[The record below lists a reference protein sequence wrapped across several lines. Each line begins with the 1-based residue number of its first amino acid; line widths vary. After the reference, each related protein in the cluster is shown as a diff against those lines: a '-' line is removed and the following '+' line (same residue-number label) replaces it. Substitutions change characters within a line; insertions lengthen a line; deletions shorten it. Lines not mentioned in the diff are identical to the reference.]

1 MNYLSVEHLTKTWQD
16 EPILKKISFG
26 LNRGDKIALVSK
38 NGGGKSTLLNIIIGK
53 DTGDSGQAILRKEI
67 QVAYLSQEPF
77 LDDNLSIIEQVLNF
91 KNEATDTIK
100 AYQSALKRLEHSNDS
115 GLQEELDKQMA
126 KMSELN
132 AWDYE
137 HRVEQIMSKL
147 KIENFQQKIG
157 RLSGGQRKRVA
168 LAQTLVSEPDFL
180 ILDEP
185 TNHLDFDMIEWLEQ
199 HLSQKD
205 ITLLLVTHDRYFLDR
220 VCNQIIELHDGKL
233 YHYKGNYSYF
243 LENKLLREQI
253 EESERQKTK
262 QLHKKEL
269 DWVRRMPKAR
279 GTKSK
284 SRVEAFDGIET
295 KLKSFKYKQELNLSM
310 KMERLGSKILEVHKI
325 SKAYGEKLLL
335 DNFSHV
341 FKKGE
346 KIGILGENGSGKST
360 FLNIITQKLAPDKGK
375 VIVGDTVIYGYYT
388 QENIKIDE
396 GKKIIDVVRDVADF
410 ITNADGH
417 KVTAMSFLKQFGFPP
432 AQQQK
437 FVRTLS
443 GGERRRLHLMRVL
456 IQNPNFIILD
466 EPTNDLDIDT
476 LSTLENFLINYTG
489 CLIIVSHDRY
499 FMDRIID
506 HLFVFEGKG
515 KIKNFPGSYTD
526 YRDWRELED
535 QKLMVK
541 NAPSKPEL
549 IEQKEKPKK
558 KKSKL
563 SFKEQY
569 ELETIEKELGTL
581 SKRKK
586 EIEEKLGQLSTEF
599 EEITMLGLDLE
610 MLQDEL
616 DEKEIRWLELEE
628 LRTAP

>member
-1 MNYLSVEHLTKTWQD
+1 
-16 EPILKKISFG
+16 
-26 LNRGDKIALVSK
+26 
-38 NGGGKSTLLNIIIGK
+38 
-53 DTGDSGQAILRKEI
+53 
-67 QVAYLSQEPF
+67 
-77 LDDNLSIIEQVLNF
+77 
-91 KNEATDTIK
+91 
-100 AYQSALKRLEHSNDS
+100 
-115 GLQEELDKQMA
+115 
-126 KMSELN
+126 
-132 AWDYE
+132 
-137 HRVEQIMSKL
+137 
-147 KIENFQQKIG
+147 
-157 RLSGGQRKRVA
+157 
-168 LAQTLVSEPDFL
+168 
-180 ILDEP
+180 
-185 TNHLDFDMIEWLEQ
+185 
-199 HLSQKD
+199 
-205 ITLLLVTHDRYFLDR
+205 
-220 VCNQIIELHDGKL
+220 
-233 YHYKGNYSYF
+233 
-243 LENKLLREQI
+243 
-253 EESERQKTK
+253 
-262 QLHKKEL
+262 
-269 DWVRRMPKAR
+269 
-279 GTKSK
+279 
-284 SRVEAFDGIET
+284 
-295 KLKSFKYKQELNLSM
+295 
-310 KMERLGSKILEVHKI
+310 
-325 SKAYGEKLLL
+325 
-335 DNFSHV
+335 
-341 FKKGE
+341 
-346 KIGILGENGSGKST
+346 
-360 FLNIITQKLAPDKGK
+360 
-375 VIVGDTVIYGYYT
+375 
-388 QENIKIDE
+388 
-396 GKKIIDVVRDVADF
+396 
-410 ITNADGH
+410 
-417 KVTAMSFLKQFGFPP
+417 
-432 AQQQK
+432 
-437 FVRTLS
+437 
-443 GGERRRLHLMRVL
+443 MRVL